1 MSLRANNEQSR
12 HTDDVPRLARYGNLL
27 LLSGTVVLTLFS
39 AELALRLF
47 GVGYPYW
54 SRVDSLTGFSPRP
67 GVSGWVHD
75 EGDAFV
81 RINSAGFRDREHSVI
96 KPAHTLR
103 IAVLG
108 DSMTEARQVDVS
120 QTFWSILEQS
130 LLRCSGLGGRAPE
143 VLNFGVSGYGTAQEY
158 LLMER
163 VWRFQPD
170 IVLLAFYP
178 GNDVLN
184 NSRELEHSTQK
195 PYVDEKDGVLVPDF
209 SFRDTPFFRRQR
221 SLTARFLLS
230 VIDRSR
236 IAQAVSQAFRTV
248 RRIRDIRTSLP
259 RQSPSGA
266 VQHSP
271 TDPELYRPPTVASH
285 VHAWHI
291 TERLLS
297 AMAAQT
303 LEHHARFAVM
313 VIPLP
318 EAIYPDPSLRAVE
331 ERARNVRDLFY
342 AEDRIA
348 MLGAKEGFPVFA
360 LGRRMQSA
368 AEASGTFFNG
378 FPRTKPGA
386 GHLNAAGHAAAGM
399 LISEDV
405 CQWIQDH

>member
-1 MSLRANNEQSR
+1 MSLHAKNKQFR
-12 HTDDVPRLARYGNLL
+12 HTDGVLRLARYGNLL
-27 LLSGTVVLTLFS
+27 LLSGTVVVTLLS

-47 GVGYPYW
+47 GVAYPYW

-81 RINSAGFRDREHSVI
+81 QINSAGFRDREHSVVR
-96 KPAHTLR
+96 PAHTLR

-120 QTFWSILEQS
+120 QTFWSILERN

-143 VLNFGVSGYGTAQEY
+143 ALNFGVSGYGTAQEY
-158 LLMER
+158 LLLER

-209 SFRDTPFFRRQR
+209 SFRDTPFFRSQR
-221 SLTARFLLS
+221 SFTARFLLS
-230 VIDRSR
+230 VIDHSR
-236 IAQAVSQAFRTV
+236 IAQAVSQAFRTI
-248 RRIRDIRTSLP
+248 RRIRDIRASLP
-259 RQSPSGA
+259 QQSPSGA
-266 VQHSP
+266 AQRSSA
-271 TDPELYRPPTVASH
+271 DPELYRPPTVASH
-285 VHAWHI
+285 ISAWHI

-303 LEHHARFAVM
+303 RARAARFAVM

-318 EAIYPDPSLRAVE
+318 EAIYPDPSMRAAE
-331 ERARNVRDLFY
+331 ERARNVRGLFY
-342 AEDRIA
+342 AEDRIVT
-348 MLGAKEGFPVFA
+348 LGAKEGFPVFS
-360 LGRRMQSA
+360 LGRRMQRA

-405 CQWIQDH
+405 CQWIQGH

>member
-1 MSLRANNEQSR
+1 MSLHANNKRFR
-12 HTDDVPRLARYGNLL
+12 HNDDVLCPARYGNFLL
-27 LLSGTVVLTLFS
+27 LIGTVVLTLLS
-39 AELALRLF
+39 AEFVLRLF
-47 GVGYPYW
+47 GVAYPYW

-81 RINSAGFRDREHSVI
+81 RINSAGFRDREHSVA
-96 KPAHTLR
+96 KPARTLR

-120 QTFWSILEQS
+120 QTFWSILEQN
-130 LLRCSGLGGRAPE
+130 LLRCSGLGDRVPE
-143 VLNFGVSGYGTAQEY
+143 VMNFGVSGYGTAQEY

-170 IVLLAFYP
+170 VVLLAFYP

-221 SLTARFLLS
+221 SFAARFLLL
-230 VIDRSR
+230 VIDHSR

-248 RRIRDIRTSLP
+248 RHARDIRASLP
-259 RQSPSGA
+259 PQSPSGA
-266 VQHSP
+266 VQRSSA
-271 TDPELYRPPTVASH
+271 DPELYRPPTIASH
-285 VHAWHI
+285 RRAWHI

-303 LEHHARFAVM
+303 RARDARFALM

-318 EAIYPDPSLRAVE
+318 EAIYPDPSLRAAE
-331 ERARNVRDLFY
+331 ERTRNVRDLFY
-342 AEDRIA
+342 AEDR
-348 MLGAKEGFPVFA
+348 MVTLGAKEGFPVFA
-360 LGRRMQSA
+360 LGRRMQRA
-368 AEASGTFFNG
+368 AEARGTFFNG

-386 GHLNAAGHAAAGM
+386 GHLNVAGHAAAGM

-405 CQWIQDH
+405 CQYLL

>member
-1 MSLRANNEQSR
+1 MSLHVRSR
-12 HTDDVPRLARYGNLL
+12 QFRHNDHMLRLAHYGNLL
-27 LLSGTVVLTLFS
+27 LLSGTVVVTLLS
-39 AELALRLF
+39 AELALRFF
-47 GVGYPYW
+47 GVTYPYW
-54 SRVDSLTGFSPRP
+54 SRVDALTGFSPRP

-81 RINSAGFRDREHSVI
+81 RINSAGFRDREHSVV

-108 DSMTEARQVDVS
+108 DSMTEALQVDVS
-120 QTFWSILEQS
+120 QTFWSILEQN
-130 LLRCSGLGGRAPE
+130 LLRCSGLKGRAPE

-170 IVLLAFYP
+170 IVLLVFYP

-221 SLTARFLLS
+221 LLTARFLLS
-230 VIDRSR
+230 VIDHSR

-248 RRIRDIRTSLP
+248 RRIRAVHISLP
-259 RQSPSGA
+259 QQSPSGA
-266 VQHSP
+266 VQRSP

-285 VHAWHI
+285 VYAWHI
-291 TERLLS
+291 TEQLLS
-297 AMAAQT
+297 AMTAHTRA
-303 LEHHARFAVM
+303 HDARFAVM

-318 EAIYPDPSLRAVE
+318 EAIYPDPSMRAAE
-331 ERARNVRDLFY
+331 ERAHNVRDLFY

-348 MLGAKEGFPVFA
+348 MLGTKEGFPVFA

-378 FPRTKPGA
+378 FPRTKPGT
-386 GHLNAAGHAAAGM
+386 GHLNAMGHAAAGK
-399 LISEDV
+399 LISEDM
-405 CQWIQDH
+405 CQWTKDH